1 MANKIKT
8 NKHKEIFI
16 LNDYIILDGSFIIH
30 KDYCEF
36 DNRIFDKLVKK
47 ETQVQIKEGEIAP
60 LTNPPKY
67 WENMLKPSHYNE
79 NISIKPTNVLF
90 EWHKRKDRYFIIE
103 NTDNKIIM
111 ATMQELYY
119 TYLPD
124 LRLCY
129 SPDKQL
135 FTVWDMEKE
144 FNKIIAV
151 IAPTITKGDF
161 ITNYIDELNNYK
173 NKQSI

>member
-1 MANKIKT
+1 MTNKIKT

-47 ETQVQIKEGEIAP
+47 ETQAQIKEGEIIP
-60 LTNPPKY
+60 LINPPKN

-90 EWHKRKDRYFIIE
+90 EGYKRKDRYFIIE

-135 FTVWDMEKE
+135 FTVWDMRKE

-151 IAPTITKGDF
+151 ITPTIPKGDF
-161 ITNYIDELNNYK
+161 ITNYIKELNNYK